1 MNSQAIHPNPLFCGF
16 GNNMSDQNRSAGGP
30 KPLHPQK
37 MNVGEILSCGT
48 MMRNQQASNQPEQPG
63 RRRNISKD
71 KKKQNTNLS
80 QTELERQVLN
90 NEYLKILKDPKFSD
104 LNVNFLEF

>member
-1 MNSQAIHPNPLFCGF
+1 MGGSGVDKFELQVSPNSGNNYRGGTSLQDLKQNMQNLQYQQVQMNSQAIHPNPLFCGF

-48 MMRNQQASNQPEQPG
+48 MMRNQQASNQPE
-63 RRRNISKD
+63 
-71 KKKQNTNLS
+71 
-80 QTELERQVLN
+80 
-90 NEYLKILKDPKFSD
+90 
-104 LNVNFLEF
+104 